1 MPLEQIIGIP
11 IVLLLAFVAPIP
23 FIKNSFSA
31 GSKDANQE
39 PINENSPE
47 KDSNKAPFS
56 SDLKENS
63 KGRCNRCG
71 IKRENRHGVQRII
84 ISIPQD
90 GCICFCCE
98 ATCSGK
104 NDGNSKTDD
113 NLRE

>member
-11 IVLLLAFVAPIP
+11 IVLLFAFVATISH
-23 FIKNSFSA
+23 IKNSFSA
-31 GSKDANQE
+31 GSKDTNQK

-90 GCICFCCE
+90 GWIPVQTWC
-98 ATCSGK
+98 
-104 NDGNSKTDD
+104 
-113 NLRE
+113 LRFRSLYRFPDTS